1 MESHP
6 STGRRKRVLQAG
18 RAAEGPVGADELA
31 ADLSVHPNTVRFH
44 LAALERSGDVERL
57 DAQPAGR
64 GRPRALYR
72 PSAGAH
78 EGERHYEMLAG
89 VLAAGLGH
97 TAQGRARAAEA
108 GYAWGLAH
116 ARGAAPRGRGAV
128 RERDAVEEL
137 IRLLGELG
145 FAPRRADAGTVE
157 LLSCPFRQTV
167 AEHGEL
173 ICAVHA
179 GLMRGALA
187 GWDSEAEVTAL
198 EPFAAPGLCRARL
211 SEGAAA

>member
-1 MESHP
+1 MKSHP
-6 STGRRKRVLQAG
+6 STGRRERVLQAV
-18 RAAEGPVGADELA
+18 RAAEGAVGADELA

-44 LAALERSGDVERL
+44 LAALERSGDVERR
-57 DAQPAGR
+57 DAQSMGR

-89 VLAAGLGH
+89 VLATGLGH
-97 TAQGRARAAEA
+97 TEQGRTRATEA
-108 GYAWGLAH
+108 GYAWGLTH
-116 ARGAAPRGRGAV
+116 ARSAAP
-128 RERDAVEEL
+128 RERDAVGEL
-137 IRLLGELG
+137 FRLLGELG

-157 LLSCPFRQTV
+157 LLNCPFRQTV

-187 GWDSEAEVTAL
+187 GWGAEAEVTSL
-198 EPFAAPGLCRARL
+198 EPFATPGLCRARL
-211 SEGAAA
+211 SEGAGA